1 MTTSTL
7 TAPYTVT
14 PPATLAAEAFA
25 IAQGLAPGITSLPAN
40 LIGDMNATSAGSLSV
55 AQQALVDLVNS
66 VSPYTANAPILYQ
79 LGNVYGVQQ
88 GVGSNTSVYVV
99 FSGTPGFVINVGFT
113 VSDGTYQYTVQ
124 DGGVVGSAGV
134 SASLYCLATTAG
146 SWAIPA
152 NSVTQ
157 IITSVPSGIALTCDN
172 PTVGLPGASAQS
184 LQAYQAQVIQAG
196 QAVGTGM
203 STLLKTA
210 LQNVPGVQSNLL
222 SIQQVSGGWEVIV
235 GGGDPYEVANAIYQ
249 SLFNIN
255 DLKGSQGFIGTG
267 SISGTTLNISAVTS
281 GTLAVG
287 SVVAGTGV
295 TFGTTITAFGSGSGG
310 TGTYTVNKS
319 QTTSS
324 TTITTGGSTEIVSIN
339 DFPDTYNI
347 TFVVPVQQV
356 VGITV
361 TWNTIPGTNLISNN
375 VVTSLIQPLIIE
387 YINGIYVNQPIS
399 LLELQDIFQAAVS
412 SILQPTSISRLT
424 FALTIDGNT
433 AAPESNN
440 VVIYGNAEGYF
451 YTQASNI
458 TVVQG

>member
-25 IAQGLAPGITSLPAN
+25 IAQELAPGITSLPAN

-99 FSGTPGFVINVGFT
+99 FSGTPGFVISVGFT

-222 SIQQVSGGWEVIV
+222 SIQQV
-235 GGGDPYEVANAIYQ
+235 
-249 SLFNIN
+249 
-255 DLKGSQGFIGTG
+255 KIGR
-267 SISGTTLNISAVTS
+267 AHV
-281 GTLAVG
+281 
-287 SVVAGTGV
+287 
-295 TFGTTITAFGSGSGG
+295 
-310 TGTYTVNKS
+310 
-319 QTTSS
+319 
-324 TTITTGGSTEIVSIN
+324 
-339 DFPDTYNI
+339 
-347 TFVVPVQQV
+347 
-356 VGITV
+356 
-361 TWNTIPGTNLISNN
+361 
-375 VVTSLIQPLIIE
+375 
-387 YINGIYVNQPIS
+387 
-399 LLELQDIFQAAVS
+399 
-412 SILQPTSISRLT
+412 
-424 FALTIDGNT
+424 
-433 AAPESNN
+433 
-440 VVIYGNAEGYF
+440 
-451 YTQASNI
+451 
-458 TVVQG
+458 

>member
-310 TGTYTVNKS
+310 TGTYTVNES

-433 AAPESNN
+433 AAPESNH
-440 VVIYGNAEGYF
+440 VIIYGNAEGYF

>member
-433 AAPESNN
+433 AAPESNH

>member
-310 TGTYTVNKS
+310 TGTYTVNES

-433 AAPESNN
+433 AAPESNH

>member
-310 TGTYTVNKS
+310 TGTYTVNES

-375 VVTSLIQPLIIE
+375 VVTSLIQPPIIE

-433 AAPESNN
+433 AAPESNH

>member
-310 TGTYTVNKS
+310 TGTYTVNES

-375 VVTSLIQPLIIE
+375 VVTSLIQPPIIE

-433 AAPESNN
+433 AAPESNH
-440 VVIYGNAEGYF
+440 VIIYGNAEGYF

>member
-375 VVTSLIQPLIIE
+375 VVTSLIQPPIIE

-433 AAPESNN
+433 AAPESNH

>member
-287 SVVAGTGV
+287 SVIAGTGV

-375 VVTSLIQPLIIE
+375 VVTSLIQPPIIE

-433 AAPESNN
+433 AAPESNH
-440 VVIYGNAEGYF
+440 VIIYGNAEGYF